1 MSSSPFSIILL
12 SYRFMNEKSLSLSLF
27 LSLSLSLSLCDI
39 ALNFLPAYDVLKY
52 LTKLS
57 SLKYSL
63 QFPTTQEFH

>member
-12 SYRFMNEKSLSLSLF
+12 SYRFMNEKSLSLF